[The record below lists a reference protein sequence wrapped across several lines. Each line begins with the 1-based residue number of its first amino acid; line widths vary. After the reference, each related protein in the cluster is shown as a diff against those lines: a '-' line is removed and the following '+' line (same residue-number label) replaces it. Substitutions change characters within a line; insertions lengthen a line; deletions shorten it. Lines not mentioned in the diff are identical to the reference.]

1 MKNLQSIAIFLII
14 NFGALALGVILMNN
28 GPLTTWY
35 FNLNKAP
42 WSPPNWVFGFAWTVI
57 MICYSIYMAYLYNL
71 LPTLKTRILYITQL
85 VLNIGWSYIFF
96 NKHLIGLGLVVI
108 CALTLVI
115 ALFIFFY
122 SKTLKAKTFLILPY
136 FLWLC
141 IATSLNAYIY
151 LNN

>member
-1 MKNLQSIAIFLII
+1 MKLLQSIAIFLII

-42 WSPPNWVFGFAWTVI
+42 WTPPNWVFGFAWTLI
-57 MICYSIYMAYLYNL
+57 MICFSVYMAYLYSA
-71 LPTLKTRILYITQL
+71 LPTLKIRILYAIQL
-85 VLNIGWSYIFF
+85 ILNISWSYVFF
-96 NKHLIGLGLVVI
+96 NKHLIGVGLAVI
-108 CALTLVI
+108 GALTLLI
-115 ALFIFFY
+115 TFFLLVY
-122 SKTLKAKTFLILPY
+122 LKTLKTKSVLILPY

>member
-1 MKNLQSIAIFLII
+1 MKLLQSIAIFLII

-42 WSPPNWVFGFAWTVI
+42 WTPPNWAFGFAWTLI
-57 MICYSIYMAYLYNL
+57 MICFSVYMAYLYSA
-71 LPTLKTRILYITQL
+71 LPTLKVRVLYTVQL
-85 VLNIGWSYIFF
+85 ILNIAWSYVFF
-96 NKHLIGLGLVVI
+96 NKHLIGVGLAVI
-108 CALTLVI
+108 GALTLLI
-115 ALFIFFY
+115 TFFLLAY
-122 SKTLKAKTFLILPY
+122 LKTLKTKSVLILPY

>member
-1 MKNLQSIAIFLII
+1 MKLLQSIAIFLII

-42 WSPPNWVFGFAWTVI
+42 WTPPNWAFGFAWTLI
-57 MICYSIYMAYLYNL
+57 MICFSVYMAYLYSA
-71 LPTLKTRILYITQL
+71 LPTLKIRILYAIQL
-85 VLNIGWSYIFF
+85 ILNISWSYMFF
-96 NKHLIGLGLVVI
+96 NKHLIGVGLAVI
-108 CALTLVI
+108 GALTLLI
-115 ALFIFFY
+115 TFFLFAY
-122 SKTLKAKTFLILPY
+122 LKTLKTKTVLILPY

>member
-1 MKNLQSIAIFLII
+1 MKLLQSIAIFLII

-42 WSPPNWVFGFAWTVI
+42 WTPPNWAFGFAWTLI
-57 MICYSIYMAYLYNL
+57 MICFSVYMAYLYSA
-71 LPTLKTRILYITQL
+71 LPTLKIRILYAIQL
-85 VLNIGWSYIFF
+85 ILNISWSYVFF
-96 NKHLIGLGLVVI
+96 NKHLIGVGLAVI
-108 CALTLVI
+108 GALTLLI
-115 ALFIFFY
+115 TFFLFAY
-122 SKTLKAKTFLILPY
+122 LKTLKTKTVLILPY